1 MATADNSRDRM
12 EQNTAPRP
20 AAVKGGLH
28 IPGTDFYIDPAAP
41 LPEFSKPHAPA
52 YSAFQAEGNK
62 KFVALLTGKSVVPRF
77 RQLSTVR
84 TFFSPSLQQFHGGGA
99 VLWPEDN
106 IYYYACVFDKPR
118 GKRIMDSPKD
128 DLNLDIS
135 YEAAGKPLLT
145 KFIEPAIQLLAE
157 LHKHDISHGAINLTN
172 IYARPDF
179 STTGVLF
186 GEFLSAPHSYE
197 QNVIFEPV
205 GRSLADPL
213 GRGPAKDK
221 HDLYALGACAA
232 LLALGK
238 NPFKGAK
245 NGEIIARKIEQGSY
259 GALVG
264 RERMPPGLAEFLR
277 AVLNDDLSARWG
289 LEDALKWMEGSRMTV
304 KPARAT
310 AKAARSFQF
319 GEHNYSYLRSLVTA
333 MAKTPNMT
341 AQVLKDKK
349 LLQWLQR
356 HISDKSTIANFER
369 HFGSDKN
376 PGENYDSPSL
386 MVAHATI
393 ALDPDAPIRYKGLSV
408 MPDGFGNALAHA
420 VLHGEDNAPY
430 LEILQYQLY
439 NYWFEMQHIHLPDSA
454 TLVLEIEKARNF
466 MKQKMVG
473 RGFERGL
480 YMLCKDM
487 HCLSPTVRKFFI
499 RDAAGLLAAFEQMAE
514 DGKLPAID
522 GFFDRHIIAFLAVH
536 EPQVIE
542 PFLSLISSNNAGR
555 RLTGLMHCF
564 AAIQRKFD
572 GGPAPQLIGW
582 FIRNI
587 RPALER
593 IHDRRLRQKL
603 FEQLQ
608 KMQDTQSFDTLLNV
622 IDNPGVINADRKSFF
637 AARTEFTVLQNERMH
652 LQKLLAHRHTLGSDK
667 GRQTAMLVSLGLSSL
682 MILLSVLSYYHI
694 I

>member
-12 EQNTAPRP
+12 EDSSAPQ
-20 AAVKGGLH
+20 AARHGSAVAVAGS
-28 IPGTDFYIDPAAP
+28 DFYIDPAAP

-52 YSAFQAEGNK
+52 YRAFQNESGK
-62 KFVALLTGKSVVPRF
+62 SFIALLTGKAVVPRF
-77 RQLSTVR
+77 RQISAMR
-84 TFFSPSLQQFHGGGA
+84 TFFSPSLQQFHAGGA

-106 IYYYACVFDKPR
+106 QYYYACIFDKPR
-118 GKRIMDSPKD
+118 GQRIMDSPTA
-128 DLNLDIS
+128 DLNMEIS

-157 LHKHDISHGAINLTN
+157 LHKHDITHGAINLTN

-179 STTGVLF
+179 ATAGILF
-186 GEFLSAPHSYE
+186 GECISAPPAYE
-197 QNVIFEPV
+197 QHVIFEPV
-205 GRSLADPL
+205 GRALADPL
-213 GRGPAKDK
+213 GRGAAKDK

-245 NGEIIARKIEQGSY
+245 SGEIIARKIEQGSY

-319 GEHNYSYLRSLVTA
+319 GEHHYSYLRSLVTA

-341 AQVLKDKK
+341 AQILKDKK

-369 HFGSDKN
+369 HFGSDKS

-393 ALDPDAPIRYKGLSV
+393 ALDPDAPIRYKNLSV
-408 MPDGFGNALAHA
+408 MPDGFGTAMAHA
-420 VLHGEDNAPY
+420 VLHGEDTAPY

-439 NYWFEMQHIHLPDSA
+439 NYWFEMQHIHVPESA
-454 TLVLEIEKARNF
+454 AQILEFEKARNF
-466 MKQKMVG
+466 MKQKMVA

-487 HCLSPTVRKFFI
+487 HCLSPVLRKFFI
-499 RDAAGLLAAFEQMAE
+499 RDAAGLLAAFETMAAE
-514 DGKLPAID
+514 GKLPPVD
-522 GFFDRHIIAFLAVH
+522 GFFDRHIIAFLTVH
-536 EPQVIE
+536 EPQAVE
-542 PFLSLISSNNAGR
+542 PFLSLIASGNPGR
-555 RLTGLMHCF
+555 RLAGLMHCF
-564 AAIQRKFD
+564 ATIQRKFD
-572 GGPAPQLIGW
+572 GGPAPELVGW

-593 IHDRRLRQKL
+593 IHDRRLRQRL

-608 KMQDTQSFDTLLNV
+608 KMKDVPLFDTLLNV
-622 IDNPGVINADRKSFF
+622 IDNPAIINEDRKGFF
-637 AARTEFTVLQNERMH
+637 AAKAEFTALQNERVY
-652 LQKLLAHRHTLGSDK
+652 LQKQLAHRNTLGSDK
-667 GRQTAMLVSLGLSSL
+667 GRQIAMLVSLGLSSL
-682 MILLSVLSYYHI
+682 MILLSTLSYYNI

>member
-1 MATADNSRDRM
+1 MATADNSL
-12 EQNTAPRP
+12 EQNTTPQP
-20 AAVKGGLH
+20 ARRKGSV
-28 IPGTDFYIDPAAP
+28 PVAGTDFYIDPAAP
-41 LPEFSKPHAPA
+41 LPELSKPHAPA
-52 YSAFQAEGNK
+52 FQAFQGDGRK
-62 KFVALLTGKSVVPRF
+62 TFVALLTGKSVVPRF
-77 RQLSTVR
+77 QQISTIR
-84 TFFSPSLQQFHGGGA
+84 TFFSPNLQQFHAGGA

-106 IYYYACVFDKPR
+106 NYYYACIFDKPR
-118 GKRIMDSPKD
+118 GKRIMDSPTG
-128 DLNLDIS
+128 DLNIAIG
-135 YEAAGKPLLT
+135 YETAGKPLLT

-157 LHKHDISHGAINLTN
+157 LQKHDITHGALNLTN

-179 STTGVLF
+179 STAGILF

-197 QNVIFEPV
+197 QHVIFEPV
-205 GRSLADPL
+205 GRALADPL

-245 NGEIIARKIEQGSY
+245 SGEIIARKIEQGSY

-369 HFGSDKN
+369 HFGPDKS

-386 MVAHATI
+386 MVAHASI
-393 ALDPDAPIRYKGLSV
+393 ALDPDAPIRYKNLSV
-408 MPDGFGNALAHA
+408 MPEGFGIALAHA
-420 VLHGEDNAPY
+420 VLHGEDTAPY

-439 NYWFEMQHIHLPDSA
+439 NYWFEMQHIHLPESPA
-454 TLVLEIEKARNF
+454 LAMEIEKARNL

-487 HCLSPTVRKFFI
+487 YCLSPTLRKFFI
-499 RDAAGLLAAFEQMAE
+499 RDAAGLLDAFETMAA
-514 DGKLPAID
+514 DGKLPPLD

-542 PFLSLISSNNAGR
+542 PFLSLVSSGDAGR

-564 AAIQRKFD
+564 AGIQRKFD
-572 GGPAPQLIGW
+572 GGPAPELVGW

-593 IHDRRLRQKL
+593 IHDRRLRQRL

-608 KMQDTQSFDTLLNV
+608 KMKETPLFDTLLNV
-622 IDNPGVINADRKSFF
+622 IDNPAIINEDRKNFF
-637 AARTEFTVLQNERMH
+637 AARSEYAALQNERLH
-652 LQKLLAHRHTLGSDK
+652 LQKLLTHRNTLGSDK

-682 MILLSVLSYYHI
+682 MILLSALSY
-694 I
+694 